1 MRYDCGAPLNRIT
14 LMKSVVDL
22 ILGFDEGENHDV
34 DLIEEDGIRLFANS
48 FPFGSGYY
56 LLLIDKIISQGIG
69 YRNSLPISPV
79 AFSNEEMALI
89 REEFLERFIKR
100 IKRYS
105 GGRRLEIKDFGDRGV
120 GFRWAY
126 IS

>member
-1 MRYDCGAPLNRIT
+1 MRYDCGSPLNRIT
-14 LMKSVVDL
+14 LMESVVDL

-34 DLIEEDGIRLFANS
+34 DLIEEDDIRFFAS
-48 FPFGSGYY
+48 RFPFGSGYY
-56 LLLIDKIISQGIG
+56 LLLTDKIISQGIR
-69 YRNSLPISPV
+69 YWNSLPISPV

-105 GGRRLEIKDFGDRGV
+105 GGRRPETSGTSICLDQLFGLL
-120 GFRWAY
+120 
-126 IS
+126 